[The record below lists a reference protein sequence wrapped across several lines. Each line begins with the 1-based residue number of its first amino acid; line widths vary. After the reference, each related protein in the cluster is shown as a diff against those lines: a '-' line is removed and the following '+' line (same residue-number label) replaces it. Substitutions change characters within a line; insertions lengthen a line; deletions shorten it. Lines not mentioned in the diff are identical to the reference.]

1 MITVSRSLGEAFV
14 ASFNGPG
21 RRFLKRYQEMIV
33 DYFKSPAF
41 RDKVLLLLYMEVGTG
56 KTLTSLACGIEGL
69 KSGMFK
75 RIIILS
81 PKAVQDEFERNLQM
95 YYNISKQPGYE
106 KTREKIIMI
115 PYNAGNAQTQFRKL
129 GNLEDSLFI
138 IDEAH
143 LFMKSVIKAAIE
155 DKTKK
160 VSKKKTKT
168 SKPLSDYIR
177 ESVLRID
184 MEDSIESTI
193 EISNERCNKRRHKMG
208 RLIGADKESSNGTAK
223 GADKGKNIGNAKN
236 IYDMID
242 KLKRKKVICL
252 TGTPSSKHPFETVP
266 MFNLAGCDL
275 PTDYEKFI
283 EEYINVNQHTIKNRA
298 KLVNKLRGLVA
309 FVGSEAKT
317 QNLKATPLEQV
328 NVEMSEPQYKQYLID
343 YEKEL
348 NEKGFTNTINVFG
361 LPFGAKS
368 SFHAKTFEDCIYW
381 NDKLTNK
388 PEDKNRYPGSI
399 NADRIHT
406 PKCWKM
412 FEDSQKYH
420 GSCVFYF
427 RFVKMY
433 GTDCMEAVLQQN
445 GYRLT
450 KPSEDVFERKDK
462 RYVLF
467 TGNVPYKTRLKWK
480 QMFNDKRN
488 MHGEYIKYLLLS
500 PSGAVGVTLRN
511 VRFLGIGSVEFNY
524 STIRQI
530 LGRVNRLNSHIN
542 LPESERKLDNKLY
555 IMTKNMN
562 LYNKN
567 KKSIDKLCNRI
578 APGYPEKCPTIERC
592 IYQDSLLDDEICEAF
607 RECLVEASIRTN

>member
-1 MITVSRSLGEAFV
+1 MLTVSRSLGEAFI

-33 DYFKSPAF
+33 DYFNSAAF

-69 KSGMFK
+69 KSGIFK

-106 KTREKIIMI
+106 KTRKKIVMI
-115 PYNAGNAQTQFRKL
+115 PYNAGNAQTQFRRL
-129 GNLEDSLFI
+129 GDLENSLFI

-168 SKPLSDYIR
+168 AKSLSDYIS

-184 MEDSIESTI
+184 MDDSIESTVDHEYKTI
-193 EISNERCNKRRHKMG
+193 
-208 RLIGADKESSNGTAK
+208 RLTGGDKESSDTRRAINQSESK
-223 GADKGKNIGNAKN
+223 GQNIGNAKQ

-242 KLKRKKVICL
+242 HLKHKKVICL
-252 TGTPSSKHPFETVP
+252 TGTPASKHPFETVP
-266 MFNLAGCDL
+266 MFNLAGCNF

-283 EEYINVNQHTIKNRA
+283 DEYINVNQHTIKNRQA
-298 KLVNKLRGLVA
+298 LINKIKGLVA
-309 FVGSEAKT
+309 FVSGDAKE

-368 SFHAKTFEDCIYW
+368 SFHAKTFEDSIYW

-412 FEDSQKYH
+412 YEDSQKYNV
-420 GSCVFYF
+420 SCVFYF
-427 RFVKMY
+427 KFVKMY

-445 GYRLT
+445 GYRLA
-450 KPSEDVFERKDK
+450 KSNEDVFEKKDK

-467 TGNVPYKTRLKWK
+467 TGNIPYKTRLKWK

-488 MHGEYIKYLLLS
+488 MKGEYIKYLLLS

-524 STIRQI
+524 STVRQI

-542 LPESERKLDNKLY
+542 LPEPERKLDNKIY

-562 LYNKN
+562 WYNKN
-567 KKSIDKLCNRI
+567 KKKIDKLCNRI

-592 IYQDSLLDDEICEAF
+592 IFQDSLLDDEICEAF
-607 RECLVEASIRTN
+607 RECLRDASIRTD

>member
-1 MITVSRSLGEAFV
+1 MLTISRAVGEGFIAAFQ
-14 ASFNGPG
+14 PQ
-21 RRFLKRYQEMIV
+21 RRNFLKRYQELIV
-33 DYFKSPAF
+33 NYFKSPAF

-69 KSGMFK
+69 KTGMFR
-75 RIIILS
+75 RIVILS
-81 PKAVQDEFERNLQM
+81 PKAVQDEFERNLEM
-95 YYNISKQPGYE
+95 YYRISGKPGYKE
-106 KTREKIIMI
+106 TREKITMI

-129 GNLEDSLFI
+129 GDLEHTLFI

-143 LFMKSVIKAAIE
+143 LFMKSVIKSAIE
-155 DKTKK
+155 DKSMSGTKRKNTKK
-160 VSKKKTKT
+160 KHV
-168 SKPLSDYIR
+168 
-177 ESVLRID
+177 
-184 MEDSIESTI
+184 ESTAVSRKVKLPSSI
-193 EISNERCNKRRHKMG
+193 RGGVRDNSRRVS
-208 RLIGADKESSNGTAK
+208 LSQSTAGT
-223 GADKGKNIGNAKN
+223 NIGNAKN

-242 KLKRKKVICL
+242 KLKHKKVICL
-252 TGTPSSKHPFETVP
+252 TGTPASKHPFETVP
-266 MFNLAGCDL
+266 MFNLAGCNL
-275 PTDYEKFI
+275 PTNYDTFI
-283 EEYINVNQHTIKNRA
+283 DEYVNVNQHTIKNRA
-298 KLVNKLRGLVA
+298 RLVDKIRGLVA

-343 YEKEL
+343 YEKEV
-348 NEKGFTNTINVFG
+348 NEKGFTNQRNVFG

-388 PEDKNRYPGSI
+388 PEDKNRYPGTI

-412 FEDSQKYH
+412 YEDSQKYN

-427 RFVKMY
+427 KFVKMY
-433 GTDCMEAVLQQN
+433 GTDCMEVVLQQN

-450 KPSEDVFERKDK
+450 KPTEDVFEKKDK

-467 TGNVPYKTRLKWK
+467 TGNIPYKTRLRWK

-488 MHGEYIKYLLLS
+488 MKGEYIKYLLLS

-524 STIRQI
+524 STVRQI

-555 IMTKNMN
+555 IMTKNMKW
-562 LYNKN
+562 YNKN

-592 IYQDSLLDDEICEAF
+592 IYQDSLLDDEINEEF
-607 RECLVEASIRTN
+607 RECLREASIRTL